1 MAAKED
7 TEEQR
12 KVRMDRREALTCMAW
27 AGTGLLWT
35 ISAGVPF
42 TAGFTDSASAAPAA
56 SGAFSFI
63 QISDSHIGFSKPAN
77 PDSLGTLREAIA
89 KIKTLPVKPA
99 FMIHTGD
106 ITHLSKDEEF
116 DNADQLIKEAGLE
129 VFYVPGEHDVL
140 DEDRGKAYLARYGK
154 NAKGAGW
161 HSFDLHGVHY
171 IGLVNVLDL
180 KAGGLGNLG
189 PAQLEWLRSDVQ
201 GLPASTPIV
210 VFAHIP
216 LWTVYPEWG
225 WGTDDSTQALTLLK
239 RFGSVTVLNG
249 HIHQVMQKV
258 EGNVAFHTARST
270 AFPQPSPGTAPSPG
284 PMKVPAGELR
294 NYLGVA
300 SVTYLENDKPLA
312 IVDSPL
318 AS

>member
-1 MAAKED
+1 MAIKED
-7 TEEQR
+7 TLEQR
-12 KVRMDRREALTCMAW
+12 TVRMDRREALTCMAW

-35 ISAGVPF
+35 IGAGIPV
-42 TAGFTDSASAAPAA
+42 TAGFTGSASAATPA

-89 KIKTLPVKPA
+89 KIKALPVKPA

-116 DNADQLIKEAGLE
+116 DNADQLIREAGLE

-140 DEDRGKAYLARYGK
+140 DEDRGKSYLGRYGK
-154 NAKGAGW
+154 NTKGAGW

-171 IGLVNVLDL
+171 AGLVNVLDL
-180 KAGGLGNLG
+180 KSGGLGNLG
-189 PAQLEWLRSDVQ
+189 AAQLEWLRQDLG
-201 GLPASTPIV
+201 GLSPSTPVV

-216 LWTVYPEWG
+216 LWSVYPEWG
-225 WGTDDSTQALTLLK
+225 WGTEDLAQALSLLK

-258 EGNVAFHTARST
+258 EGNITFHTARST
-270 AFPQPSPGTAPSPG
+270 GFPQPAPGTAPSPG

-294 NYLGVA
+294 NYLGIA
-300 SVTYLENDKPLA
+300 SVTYVENDKPLA
-312 IVDSPL
+312 IVDTPL
-318 AS
+318 AG